1 MISYE
6 EYLSDSPD
14 QNSKD
19 LSEEEALNI
28 MFPKLV
34 NNREIKEDIDIDN
47 LYCLNIDK
55 SEDINNISKN
65 ESKEKNENALII
77 LDDYESFFNKFADK
91 NTVNGINPEEGGNE
105 NPCFSNLDNE
115 NELHFSLIEDEI
127 LIKIEIQNLKSKKDA
142 KKKIFTHIKSKKKSE
157 KKLSHP
163 KFHRKSKN
171 TKVDT
176 KEKCF
181 PFKSGRGI
189 IFNSNPN
196 CESLY
201 PSIDNQGNICS
212 SSRDSFSFY
221 KKDFSP
227 PDENDEEKINTE
239 DNNNNSPGQS
249 KEECK
254 EDKSREDSDYN
265 YKVNNLGDN
274 FLFKFTTKKYFVAP
288 NGKKKRVKKKRKF
301 KPDDIRK
308 KIKSRFHKT
317 IKNII
322 NENLKKAG
330 SKELFDFLPQCFI
343 GNVSKKTNSTCF
355 ELTYK
360 ELLSTNFLVELNKEG
375 YRNSKVDINKYKK
388 NLEVLNY
395 LDKNPEICKRSGF
408 DLIENRKYKELLT
421 FYFASA
427 QFENSLIQLKEEKES
442 PEYIQEYINRARTY
456 VSFYSNLKND
466 DDEENINK
474 NEFK

>member
-6 EYLSDSPD
+6 EYISDSPD

-34 NNREIKEDIDIDN
+34 NNREIKDDIDIDN
-47 LYCLNIDK
+47 LYCLNKDNSK
-55 SEDINNISKN
+55 DINNISEN
-65 ESKEKNENALII
+65 DSKEKNENTLII
-77 LDDYESFFNKFADK
+77 LDDYETFFNKFADK
-91 NTVNGINPEEGGNE
+91 NEVNDINPEEGGNI
-105 NPCFSNLDNE
+105 NPCFLNLDNE

-127 LIKIEIQNLKSKKDA
+127 LIKIEIQNLKSKKDE
-142 KKKIFTHIKSKKKSE
+142 KEKIFKHIKSKKKRE
-157 KKLSHP
+157 KKILHP
-163 KFHRKSKN
+163 KYHRKNKN
-171 TKVDT
+171 LKIDT
-176 KEKCF
+176 KDKCF

-189 IFNSNPN
+189 IFNSNAN
-196 CESLY
+196 FESLY
-201 PSIDNQGNICS
+201 PSIENQGNSNS
-212 SSRDSFSFY
+212 SSRGSFSFY

-239 DNNNNSPGQS
+239 ENNNNSPGHS
-249 KEECK
+249 KEEYK
-254 EDKSREDSDYN
+254 EDKSREDSNYN
-265 YKVNNLGDN
+265 YKENNLGDT

-343 GNVSKKTNSTCF
+343 GNVSKKANSTCF

-388 NLEVLNY
+388 NLKVLNY

-408 DLIENRKYKELLT
+408 DLIENRKYKEILT

-456 VSFYSNLKND
+456 VSFYSNPKND